1 MNGLLVYSK
10 EDLKKNSDYITWF
23 LNEAQK
29 RNIAIRVTT
38 DQQIET
44 LGINKNEVI
53 DFVINRSRS
62 YEISLLFELN
72 DIKVFNNSSI
82 TLIGNNKLA
91 AYAYAKEKGYDF
103 PRILLDFSSE
113 KEILVKPNNGH
124 GGEGIH
130 LVNDIKSFSSTEKL
144 KQEYISDIIGDI
156 RFYIINN
163 QIINAVIRSSEDKI
177 VSNFSQGGAFQIY
190 NYSKNEELF
199 IKKFMVGKTFD
210 YVGLDFFLT
219 KEGELLF
226 NEVEDVVGS
235 RMLSALG
242 VNNTTELYLE
252 HIYHTVYKKNTK

>member
-23 LNEAQK
+23 VNEAQK
-29 RNIAIRVTT
+29 RNMAIRVTA
-38 DQQIET
+38 DQQIESH
-44 LGINKNEVI
+44 GIDKNEAI
-53 DFVINRSRS
+53 DFVVNRSRS

-72 DIKVFNNSSI
+72 DIKVFNNSQI

-91 AYAYAKEKGYDF
+91 AYAYAKEKGYNF
-103 PRILLDFSSE
+103 PKILLDYSSE
-113 KEILVKPNNGH
+113 KQILVKPNDGH

-130 LVNDIKSFSSTEKL
+130 LVRNTDLLSSTEKL

-163 QIINAVIRSSEDKI
+163 NIINAVMRSSDNKI
-177 VSNFSQGGAFQIY
+177 VSNFSQGGSFRVY
-190 NYSKNEELF
+190 DYSKKEELF
-199 IKKFMVGKTFD
+199 IKKFMQGMTFD

-219 KEGELLF
+219 KEGDLIF

-235 RMLSALG
+235 RMLSVLG
-242 VNNTTELYLE
+242 INNTTELYLE
-252 HIYHTVYKKNTK
+252 HIYSIVHKIK